1 MKSLKRREQTLKK
14 TIRVMKDQLKT
25 LSTCNADKEILDTY
39 LQLIEFIEK
48 TPFNTIFS
56 NSVEQPP
63 QTVDM
68 SSKFEGLPFDK
79 DIAIMPLADIEII
92 LQNDKI
98 QRKYLEMIAIK
109 RFDVPKGSLSSY
121 SNIPKLKEKINT
133 LIQNEKAHNTIS
145 SVAKKSKT

>member
-1 MKSLKRREQTLKK
+1 
-14 TIRVMKDQLKT
+14 MKDQLKT